1 MQIVAKDCWL
11 LPSNRNTPNTGSPS
25 SCECLRWLC
34 QPGPHLR
41 KDRPAFPSIPDSRQK
56 THFEPGTLVLLLHWP
71 WQITIGLL
79 KLEGLIKG
87 HCSTSPHPIH
97 PLSPIESCYAFFWV
111 VREAARGP
119 GKWWPWYLPYQKA
132 NGPAA
137 APHPPGTLK
146 LVGQKIGWQLSEQY
160 RSTWDPQ
167 LGSWSSYLPGHVIS
181 KFNAPLLLLQVFA
194 LGSSEANWAGPSH
207 GAISSPKTAIRISVT
222 PSHQHLNPATWG
234 SNGNLARMRPR
245 YVKCCCSSSAL
256 QQHVAPKCCWLILLG
271 RYWQSFFSLKW
282 PNAGGRM
289 TVCKASII
297 NCWILFDP
305 DCLTCSIHPWMIV
318 ARGSAMPHQLQFCD
332 GMCHLPLTG
341 AGVQLTSHAMV
352 I

>member
-1 MQIVAKDCWL
+1 MAQQQRHTHL
-11 LPSNRNTPNTGSPS
+11 
-25 SCECLRWLC
+25 ERW
-34 QPGPHLR
+34 
-41 KDRPAFPSIPDSRQK
+41 S
-56 THFEPGTLVLLLHWP
+56 W
-71 WQITIGLL
+71 W
-79 KLEGLIKG
+79 
-87 HCSTSPHPIH
+87 
-97 PLSPIESCYAFFWV
+97 
-111 VREAARGP
+111 
-119 GKWWPWYLPYQKA
+119 GK
-132 NGPAA
+132 
-137 APHPPGTLK
+137 
-146 LVGQKIGWQLSEQY
+146 KIGWQLSEQC

-167 LGSWSSYLPGHVIS
+167 LGWQLIVILAWACIHIS

-194 LGSSEANWAGPSH
+194 LGSSEANWVGPSH

-271 RYWQSFFSLKW
+271 CYWQSFLSLKW
-282 PNAGGRM
+282 PNACGKM
-289 TVCKASII
+289 TVCKATII

-305 DCLTCSIHPWMIV
+305 ECLTCSIHPWMIV
-318 ARGSAMPHQLQFCD
+318 ARGSAMPHQLQFGD

-341 AGVQLTSHAMV
+341 AGFQLTLHAMV